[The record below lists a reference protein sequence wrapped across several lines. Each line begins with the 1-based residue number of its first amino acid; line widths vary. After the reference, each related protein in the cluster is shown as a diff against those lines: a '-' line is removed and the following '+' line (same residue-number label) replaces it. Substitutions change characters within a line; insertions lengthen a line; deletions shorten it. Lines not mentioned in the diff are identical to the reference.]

1 VMDRGVVVLAGTRE
15 QMDETAVRARMTV

>member
-1 VMDRGVVVLAGTRE
+1 MDRGGVVLAGTRE

>member
-1 VMDRGVVVLAGTRE
+1 MDRGVVVLSGTRE

>member
-1 VMDRGVVVLAGTRE
+1 MDRGVVVLAGTRE